1 MDTEKLTDKTC
12 AANKSDCGQKENI
25 RNRTC
30 WEKNILFDQPIE
42 NGVNLDFKIYKIS
55 PFYVGG
61 G

>member
-1 MDTEKLTDKTC
+1 ML
-12 AANKSDCGQKENI
+12 G
-25 RNRTC
+25 
-30 WEKNILFDQPIE
+30 KNILFDQPIE